1 MYTTLILATSLKSW
15 RVCNRLADK
24 STCISGG
31 GGGLQIISLLEIFDS
46 SKRGKKEG
54 EKILSLLDPVRREK
68 EEGRW
73 NK

>member
-31 GGGLQIISLLEIFDS
+31 GGRVANYLPSRDVRFFEAWEKGGGKDS
-46 SKRGKKEG
+46 FLAGSRKEG
-54 EKILSLLDPVRREK
+54 EGGGKVE
-68 EEGRW
+68 
-73 NK
+73 